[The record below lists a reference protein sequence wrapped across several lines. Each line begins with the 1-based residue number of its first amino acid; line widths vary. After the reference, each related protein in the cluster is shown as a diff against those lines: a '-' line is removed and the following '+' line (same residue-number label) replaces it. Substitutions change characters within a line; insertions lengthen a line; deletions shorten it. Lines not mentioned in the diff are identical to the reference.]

1 MFVHKTNLR
10 VRYAETDKMG
20 VVYHGNY
27 IQYFE
32 VGRVEYM
39 REVGI
44 VYADL
49 ENQGIGMPVVNIDI
63 DYILPV
69 AYDEV
74 LTIETWVES
83 LPTSKIVF
91 YNRALNESGKVVCRA
106 KVSLVFIN
114 SNFRPVKSPKAV
126 LDALR
131 CVQVKD

>member
-39 REVGI
+39 RDVGI

-49 ENQGIGMPVVNIDI
+49 ENKGIGMPVVNIDI

-69 AYDEV
+69 AYDEE
-74 LTIETWVES
+74 LTIETWIES

-91 YNRALNESGKVVCRA
+91 HNRALNKSGKEVSRA
-106 KVSLVFIN
+106 KVTLVFIN
-114 SNFRPVKSPKAV
+114 SKFRPIKSPKVV
-126 LDALR
+126 LDALK
-131 CVQVKD
+131 CVEVKE